1 MVESMNKYAGKSGIN
16 DVGIRVIEEGGEEG
30 EEDVGD

>member
-1 MVESMNKYAGKSGIN
+1 MNKYTGKSGIN
-16 DVGIRVIEEGGEEG
+16 DVSIRVIEEGGEEG